1 MFIYIPDNNTNT
13 ATTSKHITDNISVV
27 EDLYNTIFAQWI
39 NTSDTTT
46 SDTTNN
52 ITSNSV

>member
-13 ATTSKHITDNISVV
+13 ATTSKHITDNTTVV

-39 NTSDTTT
+39 NTSDTT
-46 SDTTNN
+46 SNNNSNTT
-52 ITSNSV
+52 TSNSV